1 MNSGE
6 SFFFKFLVFLVC
18 VCVCVCVRVC
28 ACVVLG
34 GGGGGESRG
43 GHFLDGSIFKRDLLI
58 SCRSAKLKQLLGD
71 TNRNTLITDD

>member
-1 MNSGE
+1 MC
-6 SFFFKFLVFLVC
+6 VC
-18 VCVCVCVRVC
+18 VCVCVCVRVLF
-28 ACVVLG
+28 LG
-34 GGGGGESRG
+34 VGGGGESRG